1 MAYTETL
8 FIYKDTY
15 LLCKLLLQYSKNV
28 SRIIRYGAYETMTSS
43 RTTEHLFSVIDEFG
57 ECAKPSAEDL
67 TRYANR
73 INSLLGLIAHRTSY
87 SIRRRTW
94 YMMPHKEMVYCVNMK
109 KIKIKNK
116 YKLKK

>member
-1 MAYTETL
+1 MIRPYSTL
-8 FIYKDTY
+8 P
-15 LLCKLLLQYSKNV
+15 
-28 SRIIRYGAYETMTSS
+28 SS

-57 ECAKPSAEDL
+57 ECANPSAEDL

-73 INSLLGLIAHRTSY
+73 INSLLGLIANRTSY
-87 SIRRRTW
+87 NIRRRAW

>member
-1 MAYTETL
+1 MSLREQSERQAARKRRVVNNNLKQMAYTET
-8 FIYKDTY
+8 
-15 LLCKLLLQYSKNV
+15 
-28 SRIIRYGAYETMTSS
+28 
-43 RTTEHLFSVIDEFG
+43 LFSVIDEFG

-73 INSLLGLIAHRTSY
+73 INSLQGLIANCTSY
-87 SIRRRTW
+87 NIRRRTW

>member
-15 LLCKLLLQYSKNV
+15 LLCKLLLKYSKNV
-28 SRIIRYGAYETMTSS
+28 SRIIRYGAYET
-43 RTTEHLFSVIDEFG
+43 
-57 ECAKPSAEDL
+57 
-67 TRYANR
+67 
-73 INSLLGLIAHRTSY
+73 
-87 SIRRRTW
+87 
-94 YMMPHKEMVYCVNMK
+94 MPHKEMVYCVNMK

>member
-1 MAYTETL
+1 ML
-8 FIYKDTY
+8 P
-15 LLCKLLLQYSKNV
+15 
-28 SRIIRYGAYETMTSS
+28 SS

-67 TRYANR
+67 ARYANR
-73 INSLLGLIAHRTSY
+73 INSLLGLIAYRTSY
-87 SIRRRTW
+87 NIRRRTW

>member
-15 LLCKLLLQYSKNV
+15 LLCKLLLKYSKNV
-28 SRIIRYGAYETMTSS
+28 S
-43 RTTEHLFSVIDEFG
+43 
-57 ECAKPSAEDL
+57 
-67 TRYANR
+67 
-73 INSLLGLIAHRTSY
+73 LIAYRTSY
-87 SIRRRTW
+87 NIRRRTW